1 MEWWTLKMNQKEH
14 DAIGLALWLASNELE
29 RLRVKDQQLIDI
41 VNEARHVVARSTVE
55 EVE

>member
-1 MEWWTLKMNQKEH
+1 MNQKEH